1 MAAAAALRRLAGRG
15 GALPPRIAPPR
26 PPRSAAAGARGLAGT
41 RQGGAAD
48 SSGTL
53 PRFYQRA
60 EVVAHPEAAGPD
72 GAGAPRGGWGVALD
86 QKILRSPGK
95 LPLRFPTRALA
106 AAVAAE
112 WQLQGEQNVR
122 PFTMPLMQLV
132 ATAIDRVPASR
143 GGIVT
148 GLMDYLDTDAALC
161 REPAG
166 TPAAVAQEE
175 GFAPVL
181 SWARAELG
189 LRPRVSDMLTGTP
202 QETETRD
209 RLTEELCRLDDL
221 ELVAVDQ
228 LAGACRSLLLALAAT
243 RGAVGVQ
250 ECLRLARL
258 EEELQIE
265 EWGMVEG
272 GHDIDRADAAVR
284 VAGPILLVALLR
296 GGGEGGVTSG
306 EGGGGEV

>member
-1 MAAAAALRRLAGRG
+1 MV
-15 GALPPRIAPPR
+15 P
-26 PPRSAAAGARGLAGT
+26 
-41 RQGGAAD
+41 
-48 SSGTL
+48 
-53 PRFYQRA
+53 
-60 EVVAHPEAAGPD
+60 HPEAAGPD
-72 GAGAPRGGWGVALD
+72 GVGAPRGAWGVALD
-86 QKILRSPGK
+86 QKLLRSPGK

-112 WQLQGEQNVR
+112 WQLQGEHNVR

-132 ATAIDRVPASR
+132 ATAIDRVPPAR

-148 GLMDYLDTDAALC
+148 GLLDYLETDAALC

-166 TPAAVAQEE
+166 TPAARAQEE

-181 SWARAELG
+181 AWARSELG
-189 LRPRVSDMLTGTP
+189 LRPNVSDALSGTP
-202 QETETRD
+202 QEPETHE
-209 RLTEELCRLDDL
+209 RLIEELCRLDDL

-243 RGAVGVQ
+243 RGAVRVE
-250 ECLRLARL
+250 ECLRLSRL

-284 VAGPILLVALLR
+284 VAGPILLVQLLQAAEPGENR
-296 GGGEGGVTSG
+296 GGK
-306 EGGGGEV
+306 